1 MSESETIREQPWKRQ
16 RLRVPREDAALF
28 SRPMPAEAREL
39 VHSNH
44 SLLSGCKTGIQGR
57 TLEQMRVW
65 TREQVIE
72 AARDYTSEL
81 IGESI
86 AAEPFHSV
94 IVGGHQPSLFHPG
107 VWVKNFA
114 IGNLAAQ
121 TDGVAL
127 NLVIDNDILTTSHLR
142 LPGGD
147 RDHPVY

>member
-86 AAEPFHSV
+86 AAEPFSSV